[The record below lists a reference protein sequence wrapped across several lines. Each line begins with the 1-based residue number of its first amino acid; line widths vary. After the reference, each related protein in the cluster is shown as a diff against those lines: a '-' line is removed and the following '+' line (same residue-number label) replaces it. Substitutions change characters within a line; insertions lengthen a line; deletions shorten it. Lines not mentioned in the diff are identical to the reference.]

1 MKAKVNSAVCNN
13 VKRWVDAGAKD
24 KNIAKA
30 FDCSIATVQNIKR
43 TRYSFKEYRNLVN
56 NQMKKW
62 RNSSKYNYNPTP
74 NNNNS
79 TAIKEMSPM
88 VKRVYDTLALIGT
101 QKQIKSLDKKIMYLD
116 LKSVTI
122 QKQVKNMD
130 KKIDLLTERF
140 DLVFPN
146 NKVKTEGDKDNE
158 RANSSV

>member
-1 MKAKVNSAVCNN
+1 MKAKVNSTVCNN

-43 TRYSFKEYRNLVN
+43 TSYSFKEYRNLVN

-62 RNSSKYNYNPTP
+62 RDSSKYNYNPTP

-101 QKQIKSLDKKIMYLD
+101 QKQIKSLDKKI
-116 LKSVTI
+116 
-122 QKQVKNMD
+122 
-130 KKIDLLTERF
+130 DLLTERF

>member
-101 QKQIKSLDKKIMYLD
+101 QKQIKSLDKKI
-116 LKSVTI
+116 
-122 QKQVKNMD
+122 
-130 KKIDLLTERF
+130 DLLTERF

-146 NKVKTEGDKDNE
+146 NKVKTKGDKDNE

>member
-1 MKAKVNSAVCNN
+1 MKAKVTNAVCNN

-43 TRYSFKEYRNLVN
+43 TSYSFKEYRNLVN

-62 RNSSKYNYNPTP
+62 RDSSKYNYNPMP

-101 QKQIKSLDKKIMYLD
+101 QKQIKSLDKKI
-116 LKSVTI
+116 
-122 QKQVKNMD
+122 
-130 KKIDLLTERF
+130 DLLTERF

>member
-1 MKAKVNSAVCNN
+1 MKAKVNSTVCNN

-43 TRYSFKEYRNLVN
+43 TSYSFKEYRNLVN

-62 RNSSKYNYNPTP
+62 RDSSKYNYNPMP

-101 QKQIKSLDKKIMYLD
+101 QKQIKSLDKKI
-116 LKSVTI
+116 
-122 QKQVKNMD
+122 
-130 KKIDLLTERF
+130 DLLTERF

-158 RANSSV
+158 RANSIV

>member
-1 MKAKVNSAVCNN
+1 MKAKVNSTVCNN

-43 TRYSFKEYRNLVN
+43 TSYSFKEYRNLVN

-62 RNSSKYNYNPTP
+62 RDSSKYNYNPTP

-101 QKQIKSLDKKIMYLD
+101 QKQIKSLDKKI
-116 LKSVTI
+116 
-122 QKQVKNMD
+122 
-130 KKIDLLTERF
+130 DLLTERF

-146 NKVKTEGDKDNE
+146 NKVKTEGDKDIE
-158 RANSSV
+158 CANSSV

>member
-43 TRYSFKEYRNLVN
+43 TSYSFKEYRNLVN

-62 RNSSKYNYNPTP
+62 RDSSKYNYNPTP

-101 QKQIKSLDKKIMYLD
+101 QKQIKSLDKKI
-116 LKSVTI
+116 
-122 QKQVKNMD
+122 
-130 KKIDLLTERF
+130 DLLTERF

>member
-1 MKAKVNSAVCNN
+1 MKAKVTNAVCNN
-13 VKRWVDAGAKD
+13 VKRWVDAGARD
-24 KNIAKA
+24 INIAKA
-30 FDCSIATVQNIKR
+30 FDCSIATIQNIKR

-62 RNSSKYNYNPTP
+62 KNSEKYDYNTLP
-74 NNNNS
+74 NDKNS
-79 TAIKEMSPM
+79 RAVKEMSPV

-101 QKQIKSLDKKIMYLD
+101 QKL
-116 LKSVTI
+116 LKS
-122 QKQVKNMD
+122 MD

-146 NKVKTEGDKDNE
+146 NKVKIKGDKDNE

>member
-1 MKAKVNSAVCNN
+1 MKAKVNSTVCNN

-101 QKQIKSLDKKIMYLD
+101 QKQIKSLDKKI
-116 LKSVTI
+116 
-122 QKQVKNMD
+122 
-130 KKIDLLTERF
+130 DLLTERF

>member
-1 MKAKVNSAVCNN
+1 MKAKVTNTVCNN
-13 VKRWVDAGAKD
+13 VKRWVDAGARD
-24 KNIAKA
+24 INIAKA
-30 FDCSIATVQNIKR
+30 FDCSIATIQNIKR
-43 TRYSFKEYRNLVN
+43 TSYSFKEYRNLVN

-62 RNSSKYNYNPTP
+62 RDSEKYDYNPTP

-101 QKQIKSLDKKIMYLD
+101 QKQ
-116 LKSVTI
+116 LKS
-122 QKQVKNMD
+122 MD

-146 NKVKTEGDKDNE
+146 NKVKTEGDKVNE
-158 RANSSV
+158 RADSSV

>member
-101 QKQIKSLDKKIMYLD
+101 QKQIKSLDKKI
-116 LKSVTI
+116 
-122 QKQVKNMD
+122 
-130 KKIDLLTERF
+130 DLLTERF

>member
-62 RNSSKYNYNPTP
+62 KNSSKYNYNPTP

-101 QKQIKSLDKKIMYLD
+101 QKQIKSLDKKI
-116 LKSVTI
+116 
-122 QKQVKNMD
+122 
-130 KKIDLLTERF
+130 DLLTERF

-146 NKVKTEGDKDNE
+146 NKVKTKGDKDNE

>member
-1 MKAKVNSAVCNN
+1 MKAKVNSTVCNN

-43 TRYSFKEYRNLVN
+43 TSYSFKEYRNLVN

-62 RNSSKYNYNPTP
+62 RDSSKYNYNPTP

-101 QKQIKSLDKKIMYLD
+101 QKQL
-116 LKSVTI
+116 
-122 QKQVKNMD
+122 KNMD

-140 DLVFPN
+140 DLIFPN
-146 NKVKTEGDKDNE
+146 NKVKAKGDKVNE
-158 RANSSV
+158 RADSSV

>member
-1 MKAKVNSAVCNN
+1 MKAKVNSTVCNN

-43 TRYSFKEYRNLVN
+43 TSYSFKEYRNLVN

-62 RNSSKYNYNPTP
+62 RDSSKYNYNPMP

-101 QKQIKSLDKKIMYLD
+101 QKQIKSLDKKI
-116 LKSVTI
+116 
-122 QKQVKNMD
+122 
-130 KKIDLLTERF
+130 DLLTERF

>member
-1 MKAKVNSAVCNN
+1 MKAKVNSTVCNN

-43 TRYSFKEYRNLVN
+43 TSYSFKEYRNLVN

-62 RNSSKYNYNPTP
+62 RDSEKYDYNPTP

-101 QKQIKSLDKKIMYLD
+101 QKQIKSLDKKI
-116 LKSVTI
+116 
-122 QKQVKNMD
+122 
-130 KKIDLLTERF
+130 DLLTERF

-146 NKVKTEGDKDNE
+146 NKVKTEGDKVNE
-158 RANSSV
+158 RADSSV

>member
-1 MKAKVNSAVCNN
+1 MKAKVTNAVCNN

-43 TRYSFKEYRNLVN
+43 TSYSFKEYRNLVN

-62 RNSSKYNYNPTP
+62 RDSSKYNYNPTP

-101 QKQIKSLDKKIMYLD
+101 QKQIKSLDKKI
-116 LKSVTI
+116 
-122 QKQVKNMD
+122 
-130 KKIDLLTERF
+130 DLLTERF

-146 NKVKTEGDKDNE
+146 NKVKTEGDKVNE
-158 RANSSV
+158 RADSSV

>member
-1 MKAKVNSAVCNN
+1 MKAKVNSTVCNN

-43 TRYSFKEYRNLVN
+43 TSYSFKEYRNLVN

-62 RNSSKYNYNPTP
+62 RDSSKYNYNPTP

-79 TAIKEMSPM
+79 IAIKEMSPM

-101 QKQIKSLDKKIMYLD
+101 QKQIKSL
-116 LKSVTI
+116 
-122 QKQVKNMD
+122 D

>member
-1 MKAKVNSAVCNN
+1 MKAKVNSTVCNN

-43 TRYSFKEYRNLVN
+43 TSYSFKEYRNLVN

-62 RNSSKYNYNPTP
+62 RDSSKYNYNPTP

-101 QKQIKSLDKKIMYLD
+101 QKQIKSLDKKI
-116 LKSVTI
+116 
-122 QKQVKNMD
+122 
-130 KKIDLLTERF
+130 DLLTERF

-146 NKVKTEGDKDNE
+146 NKVKTEGDKVNE
-158 RANSSV
+158 RADSSV

>member
-1 MKAKVNSAVCNN
+1 MKAKVNSTVCSN

-43 TRYSFKEYRNLVN
+43 TSYSFKEYRNLVN

-62 RNSSKYNYNPTP
+62 RDSSKYNYNPTP

-101 QKQIKSLDKKIMYLD
+101 QKQIKSLDKKI
-116 LKSVTI
+116 
-122 QKQVKNMD
+122 
-130 KKIDLLTERF
+130 DLLTERF